1 MSPTKFILLAL
12 CSVNCLIGLSG
23 CNRLPG
29 KPKLSDRWQPP
40 EAERNFKVLFTG
52 NCRACH
58 AGETNIGASISMRDP
73 LYLAIIPRDVLRKI
87 TAEGIPGTTRPGFA
101 KANGGELTDWPLQI
115 IVTGFRVWGTTA
127 QRNKTDPP

>member
-40 EAERNFKVLFTG
+40 EAEKNFKVLFTG
-52 NCRACH
+52 NCQACH
-58 AGETNIGASISMRDP
+58 AGETNIGAAISMRDP
-73 LYLAIIPRDVLRKI
+73 LYLAVVPRDVLRKAI
-87 TAEGIPGTTRPGFA
+87 AEGVPATTRPGFLE
-101 KANGGELTDWPLQI
+101 ANGGPLTGEQIAIIANGILDW
-115 IVTGFRVWGTTA
+115 
-127 QRNKTDPP
+127 